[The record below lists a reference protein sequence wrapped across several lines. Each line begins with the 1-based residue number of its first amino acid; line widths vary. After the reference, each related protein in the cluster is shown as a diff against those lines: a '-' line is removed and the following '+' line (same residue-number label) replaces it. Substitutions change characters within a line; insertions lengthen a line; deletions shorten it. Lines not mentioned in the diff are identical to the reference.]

1 MRKIVTWIYFIY
13 NFNFIKKLFYLKNFD
28 WIILLLSFPPLYSFN
43 FLNTFFIELFL
54 LYNGVFLQILFLSFF
69 YFLKFYLLIF
79 LFLTP
84 FFIQYFLPYH
94 FVSPFIFH
102 LSLTH
107 FFKFLFNFFYSNPN
121 PSYTKITIILCTP
134 RCKIIHHQK
143 SPIHFLNFHF
153 LFFYSLWGLYYY
165 FLNLLTYFKF
175 YWEIS
180 PTFHFFKITF

>member
-1 MRKIVTWIYFIY
+1 LLLGSIYLK

-28 WIILLLSFPPLYSFN
+28 WIILLLSFPHLYSFN
-43 FLNTFFIELFL
+43 FLYTYFYWIIS
-54 LYNGVFLQILFLSFF
+54 LYNGILFQLLFILFF

-79 LFLTP
+79 LFPSP

-102 LSLTH
+102 LSLTY
-107 FFKFLFNFFYSNPN
+107 FFKFYLNFFYSIPN
-121 PSYTKITIILCTP
+121 PSYTKITIILSTP

-175 YWEIS
+175 YWGIS
-180 PTFHFFKITF
+180 PPSIF